1 MERPKA
7 PREPRRR
14 KATDHQGRGVWG
26 GCVFPMCVF
35 FTYKS
40 VHLGLTPAFSFF
52 WGGEKWRTIGQSDSR
67 QNRKYLYRDQSPS
80 RRDRHLW
87 QRVIYRDRCAAC
99 TPCSLCG
106 PYSSISVLYSDV
118 DMTSVLFRYYSRD
131 HVMLCTEPIWWRHAC
146 QTTDNVYNCFSTRIQ
161 QDCDGMDRAQRPED
175 LVGTFRWLGYGPWSI
190 LHFAFDPD
198 GWNTWPSLPGAFS
211 EWQSAGNRRLRAGRV
226 VERSR
231 CGCTWLHEAS
241 NVINNRPT

>member
-1 MERPKA
+1 MRVTTATPQWRQSRFILGRTMERPKA

-131 HVMLCTEPIWWRHAC
+131 HVMLWHWADMMMSRLP
-146 QTTDNVYNCFSTRIQ
+146 D
-161 QDCDGMDRAQRPED
+161 DG
-175 LVGTFRWLGYGPWSI
+175 
-190 LHFAFDPD
+190 
-198 GWNTWPSLPGAFS
+198 
-211 EWQSAGNRRLRAGRV
+211 
-226 VERSR
+226 
-231 CGCTWLHEAS
+231 
-241 NVINNRPT
+241 